1 MASQDQVLGPFLNN
15 GWINVGV
22 FMSRALV
29 TRLKTAKPSASAFS
43 TRLMHRC
50 FRPAVGSES
59 TYAAVRVPY
68 ANHMGDTL
76 LAAD

>member
-29 TRLKTAKPSASAFS
+29 TRLKTVK
-43 TRLMHRC
+43 T
-50 FRPAVGSES
+50 VGIG
-59 TYAAVRVPY
+59 VQVQ
-68 ANHMGDTL
+68 G
-76 LAAD
+76 

>member
-29 TRLKTAKPSASAFS
+29 TRLKTAKTVGIGVQYKADASMFSACGRLGIYLCGRQS
-43 TRLMHRC
+43 TVC
-50 FRPAVGSES
+50 E
-59 TYAAVRVPY
+59 PY
-68 ANHMGDTL
+68 G
-76 LAAD
+76 